1 MGTKTISFCQGK
13 GSLSH
18 NNREF
23 SAKNVDSTR
32 TKDNVVFEQKS
43 IEQAYDECFGAAVER
58 YNDKQKRSDR
68 KIKDGYFQYAF
79 NRKPCD
85 TVVVA
90 SDKRKSFYEDIV
102 YIGTKDNTGIGSPDA
117 AVAAEC
123 LTEYMNGFQGRNP
136 NFHVFNAVLHMDEA
150 TPHLHIDYIP
160 LGHYKRGVDTQ
171 NGIAQA
177 LKEMGFGEGKDA
189 ISRWRESERKVITE
203 ICNKHGIEIS
213 APEKSRGSFEV
224 EEYKKYKDTISDLKQ
239 QAQSAE
245 IKRNSAIE
253 RVKEAEKAAN
263 AADEKLAKLSEELT
277 EKELSQID
285 TTPKKFTGG
294 FKGLTPEEAQKL
306 KNTAEKNIELKK
318 KIEDLEKENLSLNKR
333 INVLNSMEMKY
344 DKEISEIAVIM
355 SMLSY
360 RVLHRAFSGVTST
373 FVKALSNP
381 AFGLSV
387 KNREQFACPSV
398 SIIRTLFSCASS

>member
-18 NNREF
+18 NNRTF

-32 TKDNVVFEQKS
+32 TKDNVIFAQKS

-90 SDKRKSFYEDIV
+90 ADKRKSFYEDVV
-102 YIGTKDNTGIGSPDA
+102 YIGTKDNTGVGTPDA
-117 AVAAEC
+117 EIAADC
-123 LTEYMNGFQGRNP
+123 LKEYMSGFTKRNP
-136 NFHVFNAVLHMDEA
+136 NLFVFNAVLHMDEA

-160 LGHYKRGVDTQ
+160 LGHYKRGIDTQ

-189 ISRWRESERKVITE
+189 INRWRESERKVITE
-203 ICNKHGIEIS
+203 ICNRHGIKIS
-213 APEKSRGSFEV
+213 APEKSRGSFAV

-239 QAQSAE
+239 QKQA
-245 IKRNSAIE
+245 
-253 RVKEAEKAAN
+253 AEKAAK
-263 AADEKLAKLSEELT
+263 AADEKLTKLSQELSQ
-277 EKELSQID
+277 KELSQID
-285 TTPKKFTGG
+285 VTPRKIVGG
-294 FKGLTPEEAQKL
+294 FKGLSPDEAQRL
-306 KNTAEKNIELKK
+306 KNTAEKNLEEVKKLKYENSQQKK
-318 KIEDLEKENLSLNKR
+318 KILDLE
-333 INVLNSMEMKY
+333 
-344 DKEISEIAVIM
+344 SEIERLKRE
-355 SMLSY
+355 LSPHSPQNMAK
-360 RVLHRAFSGVTST
+360 LKQLADLDNQ
-373 FVKALSNP
+373 VKALKRVIGISN
-381 AFGLSV
+381 AQNYVEVMQQLKEKGLIQL
-387 KNREQFACPSV
+387 KNPKL
-398 SIIRTLFSCASS
+398 TK

>member
-18 NNREF
+18 NNRTF

-32 TKDNVVFEQKS
+32 TKDNVIFAQKS

-90 SDKRKSFYEDIV
+90 ADKRKSFYEDVV
-102 YIGTKDNTGIGSPDA
+102 YIGTKDNTGVGTPDA
-117 AVAAEC
+117 EIADDC
-123 LTEYMNGFQGRNP
+123 LKEYMSGFTKRNP
-136 NFHVFNAVLHMDEA
+136 NLFVFNAVLHMDEA

-160 LGHYKRGVDTQ
+160 LGHYKRGIDTQ

-189 ISRWRESERKVITE
+189 INRWRESERKVITE
-203 ICNKHGIEIS
+203 ICNRHGIKIS
-213 APEKSRGSFEV
+213 APEKSRGSFAV

-239 QAQSAE
+239 QKQA
-245 IKRNSAIE
+245 
-253 RVKEAEKAAN
+253 AEKAAK
-263 AADEKLAKLSEELT
+263 AADEKLTKLSQELSQ
-277 EKELSQID
+277 KELSQID
-285 TTPKKFTGG
+285 VTPRKIVGG
-294 FKGLTPEEAQKL
+294 FKGLSPDEAQRL
-306 KNTAEKNIELKK
+306 KNTAEKNLEEVKKLKYENSQQKK
-318 KIEDLEKENLSLNKR
+318 KILDLE
-333 INVLNSMEMKY
+333 
-344 DKEISEIAVIM
+344 SEIERLKRE
-355 SMLSY
+355 LSPHSPQNMAK
-360 RVLHRAFSGVTST
+360 LKQLADLDNQ
-373 FVKALSNP
+373 VKALKRVIGISN
-381 AFGLSV
+381 AQNYVEVMQQLKEKGLIQL
-387 KNREQFACPSV
+387 KNPKL
-398 SIIRTLFSCASS
+398 TK

>member
-18 NNREF
+18 NNRTF

-32 TKDNVVFEQKS
+32 TKDNVIFAQKS

-79 NRKPCD
+79 NRKPCN
-85 TVVVA
+85 TVVTA
-90 SDKRKSFYEDIV
+90 TDRRKSFYEDVV
-102 YIGTKDNTGIGSPDA
+102 YIGTKDNTGVGTPDA
-117 AVAAEC
+117 EIAADC
-123 LTEYMNGFQGRNP
+123 LKEYMNGFTQRNP
-136 NFHVFNAVLHMDEA
+136 NLFVFNAVLHMDEA

-160 LGHYKRGVDTQ
+160 LGHYKRGIDTQ

-189 ISRWRESERKVITE
+189 INRWRESERKVITE
-203 ICNKHGIEIS
+203 ICNRHGIEIS

-224 EEYKKYKDTISDLKQ
+224 EEYKKYKDTISDLRQ
-239 QAQSAE
+239 QVQTAE
-245 IKRNSAIE
+245 IKRNSAVE
-253 RVKEAEKAAN
+253 RFKEAEKAAN

-306 KNTAEKNIELKK
+306 KNTAEKNTVLKK
-318 KIEDLEKENLSLNKR
+318 KIEDLEKENHTLKQEIGMFSSREIKSDIDKTDMWNQLK
-333 INVLNSMEMKY
+333 VLKKLQGIPPEIKTY
-344 DKEISEIAVIM
+344 DGLIKLLKQKGLIQ
-355 SMLSY
+355 L
-360 RVLHRAFSGVTST
+360 
-373 FVKALSNP
+373 KNP
-381 AFGLSV
+381 KLT
-387 KNREQFACPSV
+387 K
-398 SIIRTLFSCASS
+398 